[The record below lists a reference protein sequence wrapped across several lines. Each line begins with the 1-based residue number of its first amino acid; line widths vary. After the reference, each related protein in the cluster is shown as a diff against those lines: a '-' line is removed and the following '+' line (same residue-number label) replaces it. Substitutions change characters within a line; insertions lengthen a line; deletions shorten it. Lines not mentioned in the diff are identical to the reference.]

1 MDPAFKM
8 VALVAEAIQEPV
20 LTKKKKNKKR
30 KLEEEQAPVPAT
42 ETVLD
47 ENFNPDGK
55 KKKKKKKNK
64 ENKEIETQDTAPA
77 LPTAVVSDEPVK
89 KKKKKNK
96 EKTTEATE
104 DAEENKDSDE
114 SGDSEESGP
123 FKKKFYTMSAVTEGV
138 SKAEVKAYHKQH
150 NITMYGK
157 GRKKFKPLRSFPELG
172 LSDAIMKITS
182 GFTAPTPIQVRA
194 LLPRNAICLTLDS
207 LQYSC
212 VRLTFHCTV
221 TVSLDQKLSKW
232 LVVAAEKQ
240 TDTVF

>member
-1 MDPAFKM
+1 M
-8 VALVAEAIQEPV
+8 VALVAEALQEPV

-77 LPTAVVSDEPVK
+77 LPPAVTDEPVK

-114 SGDSEESGP
+114 SGDSEETGP

-182 GFTAPTPIQVRA
+182 GFTAPTPIQVRG
-194 LLPRNAICLTLDS
+194 LVLRNSICLTLDS

-212 VRLTFHCTV
+212 VRLTLHCTV
-221 TVSLDQKLSKW
+221 TVSLDQK
-232 LVVAAEKQ
+232 
-240 TDTVF
+240 

>member
-1 MDPAFKM
+1 M
-8 VALVAEAIQEPV
+8 
-20 LTKKKKNKKR
+20 
-30 KLEEEQAPVPAT
+30 
-42 ETVLD
+42 
-47 ENFNPDGK
+47 
-55 KKKKKKKNK
+55 
-64 ENKEIETQDTAPA
+64 QDTAPA
-77 LPTAVVSDEPVK
+77 LSPAVSDEPVK

-194 LLPRNAICLTLDS
+194 LVVRNSICPILDS

-221 TVSLDQKLSKW
+221 TVSLDQK
-232 LVVAAEKQ
+232 
-240 TDTVF
+240 